1 VITHA
6 LVFYSYSVGT
16 IFAELQI
23 ADLKVSVDNTE
34 KERDL
39 YFSKLHDI
47 EILCQRP
54 ELKHL
59 PIK

>member
-1 VITHA
+1 VITHE
-6 LVFYSYSVGT
+6 LVFYSYSVGI

-23 ADLKVSVDNTE
+23 AELKISVDSTE
-34 KERDL
+34 KERDF

-54 ELKHL
+54 EVKHL
-59 PIK
+59 PVK